1 MKLKLNR
8 KGIAVI
14 DDLIALTIAAGVIM
28 AIIVIPWFVLKI
40 HIVNV
45 IQFED
50 KYNTADLAMLALLST
65 KNDGKETLQILAEHI
80 TLNNPSDISF
90 VNATLDK
97 IVRSKCYEI
106 ATGISKG
113 SAPAYALMI
122 KPYSFSE
129 CSPDMSTKTK
139 SFCRII
145 RKILPK
151 FWSCQYHERNR
162 SVDCISYCWRNI
174 TV

>member
-1 MKLKLNR
+1 MRFRTNR
-8 KGIAVI
+8 KGIVVI

-65 KNDGKETLQILAEHI
+65 KNDGKETPQILAEHI
-80 TLNNPSDISF
+80 TLSNPSDVSF
-90 VNATLDK
+90 IRNDLEK
-97 IVRSKCYEI
+97 IVPSKCFELTSGSESQARSPNRI
-106 ATGISKG
+106 IS
-113 SAPAYALMI
+113 I
-122 KPYSFSE
+122 KPYITE

-139 SFCRII
+139 IV
-145 RKILPK
+145 LPYNPQNLTE
-151 FWSCQYHERNR
+151 FLELS
-162 SVDCISYCWRNI
+162 IS
-174 TV
+174 